1 MSRWGDPAHP
11 AVLVLHGY
19 LDHAGTWAPF
29 ARQVAD
35 AGFHVVAPDQ
45 RGFGRSDHVGAGGAY
60 HFLDYVRDADR
71 LVVALGLQRPVVVG
85 HSMGATVAT
94 WWAGARPDLPA
105 AVVCVDAL
113 GPPAEADDQA
123 MKRLRAHLDQTAK
136 LQRHR
141 SLPDLAAAAAR
152 VQRLVKVDDARAREL
167 AARITRPVPGGLTW
181 TWDPLHR
188 TRSPVGFDV
197 DRYKT
202 ALAAITAPVTLVWA
216 RSSFMAKIPDLPERE
231 ALVPVA
237 RKETWD
243 VGHNIHV
250 EAPARLAR
258 LVVETSA

>member
-1 MSRWGDPAHP
+1 M
-11 AVLVLHGY
+11 LVLHGY

-29 ARQVAD
+29 AREVAA
-35 AGFHVVAPDQ
+35 AGYHVVAPDQ

-71 LVVALGLQRPVVVG
+71 LVSAVGLRRPVVVG

-94 WWAGARPDLPA
+94 WWAGARPELPS

-113 GPPAEADDQA
+113 GPPAESDDQA
-123 MKRLRAHLDQTAK
+123 MKRLRDHLDQTAR

-141 SLPDLAAAAAR
+141 ILPDLAAAASR
-152 VQRLVKVDDARAREL
+152 VQRLVKVGDEQALAL
-167 AARITRPVPGGLTW
+167 AARITRPVDGGVIW

-202 ALAAITAPVTLVWA
+202 ALAAMTAPTTLVWA
-216 RSSFMAKIPDLPERE
+216 RHSFMAKIPDRAARAALLP
-231 ALVPVA
+231 LA
-237 RKETWD
+237 RQETWD

-250 EAPARLAR
+250 EAPERLAR
-258 LVVETSA
+258 LVLDVAEGS